1 MFLSDSNLWTR
12 LLNILSH
19 WDKGLFLKIN
29 TQWTSNFL
37 DNIFPWFRD
46 QNAWIPLYLFLFVFC
61 IMNFGWRIWPWILF
75 FIITV
80 SITDQIS
87 SSLLK
92 NWINRTRPCHNT
104 ALSDQIR
111 VLVVYCPGSGSF
123 TSSHAT
129 NHFGLATFIF
139 FTMRTYFKNWA
150 YLFFVWAA
158 IISYGQVYV
167 GIHYPLDVI
176 GGAVL
181 GWGIGLLTS
190 FIFNNRIGLPPLL
203 KEQKASAY

>member
-1 MFLSDSNLWTR
+1 
-12 LLNILSH
+12 
-19 WDKGLFLKIN
+19 
-29 TQWTSNFL
+29 
-37 DNIFPWFRD
+37 
-46 QNAWIPLYLFLFVFC
+46 
-61 IMNFGWRIWPWILF
+61 
-75 FIITV
+75 
-80 SITDQIS
+80 
-87 SSLLK
+87 
-92 NWINRTRPCHNT
+92 
-104 ALSDQIR
+104 
-111 VLVVYCPGSGSF
+111 VYCPGSGSF

-203 KEQKASAY
+203 KEQKASA

>member
-1 MFLSDSNLWTR
+1 
-12 LLNILSH
+12 
-19 WDKGLFLKIN
+19 
-29 TQWTSNFL
+29 
-37 DNIFPWFRD
+37 
-46 QNAWIPLYLFLFVFC
+46 
-61 IMNFGWRIWPWILF
+61 MNFGWRIWPWILF

-80 SITDQIS
+80 SISDQIS